1 MTEPSPLQRV
11 GLSSGYL
18 LTGLL
23 VLAAAAILAW
33 PLLDSGPARTPGAVP
48 VGVTPGPAEQPA
60 PQESAS
66 ADPAPGGGGG
76 GGGGGVNG
84 AGPCGTQSVSW
95 QKAGTGITVTVV
107 YLGVGN
113 VTATIVPTQ
122 GDQQEKH
129 YSTAM
134 DATPHVFSFALPDTS
149 VKRVSL
155 SVVTQA
161 DGVMKSCDVGR
172 S

>member
-1 MTEPSPLQRV
+1 V

-23 VLAAAAILAW
+23 VLAAAAILVW
-33 PLLDSGPARTPGAVP
+33 PLLDSGGTKPQGAASPSVQQQESQQSAPQATVP
-48 VGVTPGPAEQPA
+48 INPA
-60 PQESAS
+60 P
-66 ADPAPGGGGG
+66 
-76 GGGGGVNG
+76 GVNG

-95 QKAGTGITVTVV
+95 QKAGTGISVTVV

-113 VTATIVPTQ
+113 VTATVVPQQ
-122 GDQQEKH
+122 GDQVEKH

-134 DATPHVFSFALPDTS
+134 DATPHVFTFDLPDTA
-149 VKRVSL
+149 VKRVGL

-161 DGVMKSCDVGR
+161 DGVMKNCDVAR
-172 S
+172 D

>member
-33 PLLDSGPARTPGAVP
+33 PLLDTGPAAKKGGAPAVTPGASQHQ
-48 VGVTPGPAEQPA
+48 PAQQQPA
-60 PQESAS
+60 PQETV
-66 ADPAPGGGGG
+66 PINPNP
-76 GGGGGVNG
+76 GVNG

-95 QKAGTGITVTVV
+95 QEAGAGITVTVV

-113 VTATIVPTQ
+113 VTATIVPNQ
-122 GDQQEKH
+122 GDQVEKH

-134 DATPHVFSFALPDTS
+134 DATPHVFTFDLPAS
-149 VKRVSL
+149 AVKRVGL

-161 DGVMKSCDVGR
+161 DGVMKNCDVSR